1 MTKKLLITLSILTL
15 FANCTKAS
23 DNNSAT
29 HDEGVVINGIRWAT
43 RNVDMPG
50 TFAETPDSLGMFFQW
65 NRKRAWNAV
74 DEEVENWNRRITRRY
89 RWARRNDPCPR
100 GWRVPTENEL
110 EYLVEAGSEWTTQN
124 GVYGRLFGVAPSQ
137 IFLSA
142 AGMRSGNYGT
152 LRSVGVSG
160 LYWSSTRVLK
170 QFSVGLW
177 FRNEN
182 VSVGWDGCRNGF
194 SVRCVA
200 K

>member
-1 MTKKLLITLSILTL
+1 MKKITLTL
-15 FANCTKAS
+15 FILALLTSCGTRN
-23 DNNSAT
+23 DNNCLTT
-29 HDEGVVINGIRWAT
+29 HDYGVLINGIRWAT
-43 RNVDMPG
+43 RNVDAPG
-50 TFAETPDSLGMFFQW
+50 TFAETPECFGMFFQW
-65 NRKRAWNAV
+65 NRRKGWNAA
-74 DEEVENWNRRITRRY
+74 DEEVENWNRRIARSN

-110 EYLVEAGSEWTTQN
+110 DYLVEAGSEWTVQN
-124 GVYGRLFGVAPSQ
+124 GVYGRLFGVAPNQ
-137 IFLSA
+137 FFLPA

-170 QFSVGLW
+170 RFSVGLW
-177 FRNEN
+177 FRSENE
-182 VSVGWDGCRNGF
+182 SVGWDGCRNGF